1 MTAWTLDLFSR
12 QAIVAPD
19 VLVAMRAGEF
29 EFAHGVNGAWVVDCP
44 DSYSIRSLSPITNFE
59 PSFSAAADTGVAR

>member
-1 MTAWTLDLFSR
+1 MMTAWTLDLFSR

-29 EFAHGVNGAWVVDCP
+29 EFAHKPDGLVDWL
-44 DSYSIRSLSPITNFE
+44 R
-59 PSFSAAADTGVAR
+59 

>member
-19 VLVAMRAGEF
+19 VLVAMRAREF
-29 EFAHGVNGAWVVDCP
+29 EFAHKPDGLVDWL
-44 DSYSIRSLSPITNFE
+44 R
-59 PSFSAAADTGVAR
+59 